1 LREARIPTFFSA
13 TRLSSLWDRLHT
25 SFWFLPAAM
34 SGVAVALSFVLVQV
48 DVWLGVEVV
57 PKFDLLYT
65 FGPEGARAI
74 LSVIASSM
82 ITVASLI
89 FSITMLTLQLASS
102 QFGPRVLRNFMR
114 DRSNQIVLGTFI
126 ATFLYCLLVLR
137 TVRGTEDSSFVPH
150 LSVAFGALLAI
161 ASVAVLIYFIHHI
174 ATSIR
179 IETLLADLAA
189 ETRSAVDRLYPER
202 MGQDPSRDKD
212 ETAAEHL
219 IPSDFEGGA
228 RQVHADG
235 SGYVQRIGVDA
246 LLRIATE
253 HDLVVRIEARPGRFV
268 SKGDAMLAAYPRD
281 RVSDEIAN
289 DLGGAL
295 VVGLDRTP
303 EQDLEFSIR
312 RIVELAQRSLSS
324 GINDP
329 TTALYCIDRL
339 GEVFGRLAD
348 REIPSPMRF
357 DEKRQLRIVT
367 EINTLGDLACHAFAA
382 IARYGITDVDVIARL
397 LSTMD
402 NLSRS
407 SPREA
412 REAIMGLREAIRRES
427 EKQVSLAFDREVVQ
441 ALPESRG

>member
-1 LREARIPTFFSA
+1 
-13 TRLSSLWDRLHT
+13 
-25 SFWFLPAAM
+25 M
-34 SGVAVALSFVLVQV
+34 SGVAIALSFVLVQV
-48 DVWLGVEVV
+48 DAWLSVEVV
-57 PKFDLLYT
+57 RNFDLLYT

-137 TVRGTEDSSFVPH
+137 TVRGTQASGFVPH
-150 LSVAFGALLAI
+150 LSVAFGTLFAI

-179 IETLLADLAA
+179 IETLLAHLAA

-202 MGQDPSRDKD
+202 MGQDSSRDKD
-212 ETAAEHL
+212 ETAQYP
-219 IPSDFEGGA
+219 IPSDFEGCA
-228 RQVHADG
+228 RQVYVDG

-246 LLRIATE
+246 LMRIAIE
-253 HDLVVRIEARPGRFV
+253 HDLVVRIEGRPGRFV
-268 SKGDAMLAAYPRD
+268 NEGDAILVAYPRD

-312 RIVELAQRSLSS
+312 RIVELAQRSLSP

-339 GEVFGRLAD
+339 GEAFGRLAD
-348 REIPSPMRF
+348 REIPSPTRF
-357 DEKRQLRIVT
+357 DENRQLRIVT
-367 EINTLGDLACHAFAA
+367 EINTLGELACHAFAA

-402 NLSRS
+402 KLSRS

-412 REAIMGLREAIRRES
+412 CEAIMRLREAIRRES
-427 EKQVSLAFDREVVQ
+427 EKQVALAFDREVVQ
-441 ALPESRG
+441 ALPESRGQGF

>member
-1 LREARIPTFFSA
+1 
-13 TRLSSLWDRLHT
+13 
-25 SFWFLPAAM
+25 
-34 SGVAVALSFVLVQV
+34 
-48 DVWLGVEVV
+48 
-57 PKFDLLYT
+57 
-65 FGPEGARAI
+65 
-74 LSVIASSM
+74 
-82 ITVASLI
+82 
-89 FSITMLTLQLASS
+89 
-102 QFGPRVLRNFMR
+102 
-114 DRSNQIVLGTFI
+114 
-126 ATFLYCLLVLR
+126 
-137 TVRGTEDSSFVPH
+137 
-150 LSVAFGALLAI
+150 
-161 ASVAVLIYFIHHI
+161 
-174 ATSIR
+174 
-179 IETLLADLAA
+179 
-189 ETRSAVDRLYPER
+189 
-202 MGQDPSRDKD
+202 
-212 ETAAEHL
+212 
-219 IPSDFEGGA
+219 
-228 RQVHADG
+228 
-235 SGYVQRIGVDA
+235 
-246 LLRIATE
+246 
-253 HDLVVRIEARPGRFV
+253 
-268 SKGDAMLAAYPRD
+268 MLAAYPCD

-329 TTALYCIDRL
+329 TTAVYCIDRL

-412 REAIMGLREAIRRES
+412 RKAIMGLREAIRRES

-441 ALPESRG
+441 APG

>member
-1 LREARIPTFFSA
+1 MFFSA
-13 TRLSSLWDRLHT
+13 TRLSNLWGRLHT

-48 DVWLGVEVV
+48 DAWLGVGVV
-57 PKFDLLYT
+57 PKFNLLYT

-137 TVRGTEDSSFVPH
+137 TVRGTEESSFVPH
-150 LSVAFGALLAI
+150 LSVAFGTLLAI

-189 ETRSAVDRLYPER
+189 ETRSAIDRLYPER

-212 ETAAEHL
+212 ETPEHL
-219 IPSDFEGGA
+219 IPSDFERDA

-246 LLRIATE
+246 LMRIATE

-268 SKGDAMLAAYPRD
+268 SKGDAMLAAYPRE

-348 REIPSPMRF
+348 REIPSSMRF

-382 IARYGITDVDVIARL
+382 IARNGITDVDVIVRL

-407 SPREA
+407 SPHEA

-441 ALPESRG
+441 ALPESRGARSE

>member
-1 LREARIPTFFSA
+1 
-13 TRLSSLWDRLHT
+13 
-25 SFWFLPAAM
+25 
-34 SGVAVALSFVLVQV
+34 
-48 DVWLGVEVV
+48 
-57 PKFDLLYT
+57 
-65 FGPEGARAI
+65 
-74 LSVIASSM
+74 
-82 ITVASLI
+82 
-89 FSITMLTLQLASS
+89 MLTLQLASS

-137 TVRGTEDSSFVPH
+137 TVRGTENSSFVPH

-179 IETLLADLAA
+179 IETLLAYLAA

-212 ETAAEHL
+212 EAAEHL
-219 IPSDFEGGA
+219 IPSDFERGA

-235 SGYVQRIGVDA
+235 SGYVQRIGMDA

-253 HDLVVRIEARPGRFV
+253 HDLVVRIETRPGSFV
-268 SKGDAMLAAYPRD
+268 SRGDAMLAAYPRD
-281 RVSDEIAN
+281 RVSNEIAN

-348 REIPSPMRF
+348 REIPYPMRF

-412 REAIMGLREAIRRES
+412 CEAIMGLREAIRRES
-427 EKQVSLAFDREVVQ
+427 EKQMSLAFDREVVQ
-441 ALPESRG
+441 ALPESGS